1 MNKFALVLVASA
13 GVFAANNAFAAD
25 VFVQEGQYLP
35 AEAATPV
42 PMVCDDYGRCYRT
55 RSSRRVVIQRDYDSY
70 DYAPRENFIGRRGYY
85 DYDQPAGVGVGI
97 HVPGV
102 GVGIDLGGD
111 RDRW

>member
-1 MNKFALVLVASA
+1 MNKFSLVLVASA
-13 GVFAANNAFAAD
+13 SVFATNNAFAAD

-35 AEAATPV
+35 AEVAPPV
-42 PMVCDDYGRCYRT
+42 RMVCDDYGRCYRS
-55 RSSRRVVIQRDYDSY
+55 SSRRVVIQRDYDSY
-70 DYAPRENFIGRRGYY
+70 DYAPRESYIERLGYY
-85 DYDQPAGVGVGI
+85 DYGPSAGVGI

>member
-1 MNKFALVLVASA
+1 MNKFSLVLVASA
-13 GVFAANNAFAAD
+13 GVFATNNAFAAD

-35 AEAATPV
+35 AEVAP
-42 PMVCDDYGRCYRT
+42 PLRMVCDDYGRCYRS
-55 RSSRRVVIQRDYDSY
+55 SSRRVVIQRDYDSY
-70 DYAPRENFIGRRGYY
+70 DYAPRESYIERRGYY
-85 DYDQPAGVGVGI
+85 DYGPSAGVGI

>member
-13 GVFAANNAFAAD
+13 GVFATDDGFAAD

-35 AEAATPV
+35 AEAATPAR
-42 PMVCDDYGRCYRT
+42 MVCDDYGRCYRT
-55 RSSRRVVIQRDYDSY
+55 RSSRRAVIQRDYDSY
-70 DYAPRENFIGRRGYY
+70 DYVPRERYIERREYY
-85 DYDQPAGVGVGI
+85 DDGPRAGVGI